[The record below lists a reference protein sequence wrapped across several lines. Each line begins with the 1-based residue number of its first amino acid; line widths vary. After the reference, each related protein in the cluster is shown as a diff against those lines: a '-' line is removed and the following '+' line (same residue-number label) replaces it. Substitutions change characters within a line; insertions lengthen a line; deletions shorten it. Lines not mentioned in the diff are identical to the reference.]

1 MSSAPGGRAGAHGGG
16 LGTDEHTLHAHDDW
30 RRGAVAR
37 PAGAAARGRPRPAR
51 AGAVAALG
59 GVAAVVMQVRP
70 LAHCESRAA
79 LLRSIPASDRSE
91 VTMDGKQYDVAC
103 RVCHEGRL

>member
-1 MSSAPGGRAGAHGGG
+1 MGPSGAHPHRAPVVRAGGSCRGSPAAGAPPVTSTGGTTTRSAPRGCGHA
-16 LGTDEHTLHAHDDW
+16 GTDEHTRHTHDDW

-59 GVAAVVMQVRP
+59 GVAAVGP
-70 LAHCESRAA
+70 
-79 LLRSIPASDRSE
+79 
-91 VTMDGKQYDVAC
+91 
-103 RVCHEGRL
+103 